1 MKENGKKRSSRKKKK
16 MSFLSIWKGFLKW
29 SLAFLYSGWVFVL
42 GILVGRETFPV
53 KFDVEKLQKELTVLK
68 ESALNEEQ
76 KRFKID
82 QDSLHEKPLILDF
95 HTELKGIRVNPMKQ
109 KVPPERSEK
118 EKPDTPLSEKTAL
131 KVKTALKKIKEKMP
145 EKKASK
151 KIREEIPEK
160 RETPPARKSERVR
173 TAKPLWKTEP
183 ENISKEDKASKNITI
198 QVASF
203 RKSEDADRV
212 MKRMKRRGYPAY
224 MSVAEV
230 PGKGTFYRVRVG
242 YFKNRAEAKGT
253 RNRLR
258 KDDLEPFLTNR

>member
-29 SLAFLYSGWVFVL
+29 CLAFFYSAWVFVL

-82 QDSLHEKPLILDF
+82 QDSLHEKPPIFDF
-95 HTELKGIRVNPMKQ
+95 HTELKSIRVKP

-160 RETPPARKSERVR
+160 RETALHAYKSEN
-173 TAKPLWKTEP
+173 AKSPQKTEKR
-183 ENISKEDKASKNITI
+183 NISKKEDNAPKNITI